1 MFRYLRRFLVP
12 AVLVLSLGTPVVHAQ
27 TAPAEAE
34 NTERSTS
41 ALPYAVLV
49 IYTLAVLTIVCMPSR
64 KA

>member
-1 MFRYLRRFLVP
+1 MMRRLLRFLALP
-12 AVLVLSLGTPVVHAQ
+12 VLVLSLATPAIHAQ
-27 TAPAEAE
+27 TPPVETE
-34 NTERSTS
+34 KSERSVS

>member
-1 MFRYLRRFLVP
+1 MVRYLLRFLMP
-12 AVLVLSLGTPVVHAQ
+12 AVLAVSLWTPAAHAQ
-27 TAPAEAE
+27 PAPAEAE
-34 NTERSTS
+34 STERSTS